1 MQASSRFIFNSIC
14 IFIIISTASCQNS
27 TDPVVDTRLIA
38 NAGED
43 QTTIT
48 GSYAVFDPT
57 KSSGDFNW
65 YEWKQD
71 ASNPD
76 TVKIYSDSK
85 QPKDEWNIHKIVFTK
100 EGDYK
105 FILIVR
111 SGVTTTNYN
120 GTNASTPDTLI
131 ITVNPNTNSRF
142 EDPNLEAAIRAKLNK
157 KVEELD
163 DNTLANLDSLSVA
176 EILPQDPISSLRG
189 IENCKNLIY
198 LLMSSQDISDIS
210 SLASLTKLKV
220 LWLDQNRKIIDVTS
234 LAELYDLEELN
245 LDNNLLTDISSLKYL
260 VKLKYLNLQI
270 NPIENIEAVK
280 NMKNLERLEFFLASL
295 SDISPIANLN
305 NLKQL
310 WIVNSKIDSISELS
324 SLNNIINL
332 HLAWNQIGDIT
343 PLENMVKLE
352 WVALEKNNIS
362 DLSALQNLPNL
373 NYVRLWD
380 NQITDIK
387 PLVDNPGVGEGDI
400 VALTGNPLSEKS
412 INELIPALQAR
423 GVVVTW

>member
-85 QPKDEWNIHKIVFTK
+85 QPKDEWNIHKIVFIK
-100 EGDYK
+100 EGIYK
-105 FILIVR
+105 FRLIVKR
-111 SGVTTTNYN
+111 DYNDTN
-120 GTNASTPDTLI
+120 GSEPDELI

-157 KVEELD
+157 QVEDLD
-163 DNTLANLDSLSVA
+163 DNKLLSLDSLSASGV
-176 EILPQDPISSLRG
+176 LPRNRISSLKG
-189 IENCKNLIY
+189 LENCKNLIY
-198 LLMSSQDISDIS
+198 LYMGSQDISEVS
-210 SLASLTKLKV
+210 PLASLTKLKY
-220 LWLDQNRKIIDVTS
+220 LWLDQNRKISDVTPLS
-234 LAELYDLEELN
+234 ELTELEDLN
-245 LDNNLLTDISSLKYL
+245 LNNNLVTDITSLNNLIGIKILDLYNNDIRNIFSL
-260 VKLKYLNLQI
+260 RNLLNLTT
-270 NPIENIEAVK
+270 
-280 NMKNLERLEFFLASL
+280 LFLSDASF
-295 SDISPIANLN
+295 SDISPLKNLIK
-305 NLKQL
+305 LKEL
-310 WIVNSKIDSISELS
+310 WLIKCSITDISALS
-324 SLNNIINL
+324 DLIEIENL
-332 HLAWNQIGDIT
+332 HLAWNHITDIT
-343 PLENMVKLE
+343 PIKNLTKLN
-352 WVALEKNNIS
+352 WIAFDMNNIS
-362 DLSALQNLPNL
+362 DISALQNLQNI

-387 PLVDNPGVGEGDI
+387 PLVDNLGIGEGDI
-400 VALTGNPLSEKS
+400 VALTGNPLSEKT
-412 INELIPALQAR
+412 INEYIPALQSR